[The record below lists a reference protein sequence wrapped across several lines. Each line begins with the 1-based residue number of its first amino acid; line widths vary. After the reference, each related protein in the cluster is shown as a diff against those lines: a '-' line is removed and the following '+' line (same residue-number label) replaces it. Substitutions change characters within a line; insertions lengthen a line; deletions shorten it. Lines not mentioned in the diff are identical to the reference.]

1 MSVPKFG
8 DIGKPVKDLLT
19 KDFPY
24 NESKLEVKTVA
35 PNGVTFTTS
44 GSKTEA
50 GVYAEIKEKFSHK
63 ASGVTCTS
71 VYTSNNLVKLDAEG
85 SNFGTDGTNFELNTV
100 LSPFIP
106 GKQDVKV
113 KLGYDHEM
121 ARVSASVDVL
131 KAKPVVNADLSVGT
145 QGVVA
150 GAKIGA
156 EVGGEITAYD
166 VAGGYTDTNFS
177 LAFNILNKL
186 SEFSGSYFHKI
197 NSTVQVGC
205 KFTWSKKIP
214 DKYTKIEF
222 ASKHQLDQFTSV
234 KFRLDTAGQIGL
246 GYCQK
251 LRPGTTLTV
260 GALVHATKLE
270 SKDHKIGFTLSMD
283 Q

>member
-1 MSVPKFG
+1 MSLPKFA
-8 DIGKPVKDLLT
+8 DIGKPVKDLLS

-24 NESKLEVKTVA
+24 GESKLEVKTQA
-35 PNGVTFTTS
+35 PNGVSFTTT
-44 GSKTEA
+44 GSKTDA
-50 GVYAEIKEKFSHK
+50 GIHAEIKEKFSHK
-63 ASGVTCTS
+63 PTGTTFTS
-71 VYTSNNLVKLDAEG
+71 VYTSNNLVKLDVEG
-85 SNFGTDGTNFELNTV
+85 SDFFSGATAEVNTV

-106 GKQDVKV
+106 GKQDL
-113 KLGYDHEM
+113 KLKGGYSHEM
-121 ARVSASVDVL
+121 AKVNASVDLL
-131 KAKPVVNADLSVGT
+131 KAKPVLNADLAVGS

-150 GAKIGA
+150 GAKIGY
-156 EVGGEITAYD
+156 EVGGDLTAYD
-166 VAGGYTDTNFS
+166 IAGGYTDKNFS
-177 LAFNILNKL
+177 LAFHILNKL

-205 KFTWSKKIP
+205 KFTWSKKIA

-234 KFRLDTAGQIGL
+234 KFRLDTAGQFAL
-246 GYCQK
+246 GYSQK

-270 SKDHKIGFTLSMD
+270 SKDHKVGFTLAMD